1 MIFDKKFLEL
11 IVVVILVVIVIIFIG
26 MCAYKS
32 SVESFIG
39 DLQQKTIEFVNI
51 VSDTCL
57 TSKKDQAVVY
67 TCSDINPQKW
77 VHNSDKTITN
87 KDSGMC
93 LENAGDKALL
103 KKCNGSDYQQWTTKN
118 GKIISNTG
126 MCVDIPEFNNTN
138 GTPVGMSVCD
148 SSFTQ
153 QWKTV

>member
-1 MIFDKKFLEL
+1 MTFDKKIFT
-11 IVVVILVVIVIIFIG
+11 ILLALAVIVFVFSINFTEQF
-26 MCAYKS
+26 S
-32 SVESFIG
+32 
-39 DLQQKTIEFVNI
+39 DLKQKTVEFVNF

-57 TSKKDQAVVY
+57 TQKNGQAVVY

-77 VHNSDKTITN
+77 THNSDKTIIN

-103 KKCNGSDYQQWTTKN
+103 KKCNGNDSQKWTTKD
-118 GKIISNTG
+118 GKIVSNTG

-138 GTPVGMSVCD
+138 GIPIGMSVCD
-148 SSFTQ
+148 NSFTQ